1 MNSSFTRPYA
11 WLLACGVTSILVGCN
26 RNKADDTRETGAV
39 SSEDSNTAG
48 RTSTAARGKVPVTTR
63 SEVARRLYAKG
74 LGYADQLRFL
84 EAREKFQQA
93 VVEDSEFAMAHY
105 YLALNSPTTK
115 AFRTH
120 VDQAA
125 ALAGKV
131 SEGEQLLIRSLE
143 AGANADPAKSLEY
156 AKQAAAKYPQDE
168 RVQLTLAFGYGGEQE
183 FEKAIEAMKKS
194 IAINPKFSPAY
205 NSLGYAY
212 RPLGN
217 YAEAEKAF
225 KQYIQLVP
233 NDPNPYDSYAELLMK
248 TGRFDESIAQYRK
261 ALSIDPHF
269 TASNFGIASD
279 LMFQNRHNEA
289 IAESRKLDKTAR
301 DDAARRLAMFTRTL
315 VYVDQGKT
323 DEALK
328 EMQNQYDLGARIG
341 DTAAMAGD
349 AVSMGDILLHAG
361 KPDEARKRYE
371 QALSL
376 QEKSGLSSEVKEDA
390 KLVHR
395 YHLGRVALKK
405 NDLATA
411 KTESAAYL
419 SGATDKKNAARIRQ
433 AHQLA
438 GMIALKEKKFDDA
451 ISHLGQADQQ
461 NPYVGYK
468 IAVAYQGKGDQ
479 AKATEMFKRAAE
491 SYTLPTLEYVFIRAK
506 AKEPA
511 ASRPTS

>member
-1 MNSSFTRPYA
+1 MNRAFTRHV
-11 WLLACGVTSILVGCN
+11 WLAACGVFSILLGCN
-26 RNKADDTRETGAV
+26 RTRSDDARETGAV
-39 SSEDSNTAG
+39 STEDGKAAG
-48 RTSTAARGKVPVTTR
+48 GTSTAARGKVPVTTK

-74 LGYADQLRFL
+74 LDYADQLRFL

-120 VDQAA
+120 VDHAA
-125 ALAGKV
+125 ALADKV

-156 AKQAAAKYPQDE
+156 AKQAVAKYPQDE
-168 RVQLTLAFGYGGEQE
+168 RAQLTLAFGYGGEQD
-183 FEKAIEAMKKS
+183 FEKAIEALKKS
-194 IAINPKFSPAY
+194 IEINPKFSPAY

-269 TASNFGIASD
+269 TASNFGIASN
-279 LMFQNRHNEA
+279 LMFQNRHDEA

-328 EMQNQYDLGARIG
+328 EMQNQYELGAKIG
-341 DTAAMAGD
+341 DTVAMAGD
-349 AVSMGDILLHAG
+349 AVSMGDILLEAG
-361 KPDEARKRYE
+361 KPDEALKRYE
-371 QALSL
+371 QALNLQQKSSL
-376 QEKSGLSSEVKEDA
+376 PEEVKEDT
-390 KLVHR
+390 KLAHR
-395 YHLGRVALKK
+395 YNVGRVALKR
-405 NDLATA
+405 NDLGTAKAEAAAYLNGATA
-411 KTESAAYL
+411 KNN
-419 SGATDKKNAARIRQ
+419 DARIRQ
-433 AHQLA
+433 AHA
-438 GMIALKEKKFDDA
+438 FAAMIALKEKKYDQA
-451 ISHLGQADQQ
+451 MTESGQANQQ
-461 NPYVGYK
+461 DPYVIYL
-468 IAVAYQGKGDQ
+468 VALAQQGKGDQ
-479 AKATEMFKRAAE
+479 SQARETFKRAADMHL
-491 SYTLPTLEYVFIRAK
+491 LPTLNYAFIRAK
-506 AKEPA
+506 AKGQA
-511 ASRPTS
+511 APQSTS